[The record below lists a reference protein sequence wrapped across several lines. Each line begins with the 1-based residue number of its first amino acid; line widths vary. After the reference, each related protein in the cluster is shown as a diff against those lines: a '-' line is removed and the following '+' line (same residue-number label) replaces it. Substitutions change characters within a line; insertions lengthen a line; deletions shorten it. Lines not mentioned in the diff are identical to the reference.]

1 MPENLKN
8 KIISVTTFLYS
19 MTEALYMKDSYLKN
33 WNAKVV
39 SVKDDKY
46 IILDKTAF
54 YPKGGGQPW
63 DEGYI
68 IKDGDKFKVVYVG
81 KFSGEISHE
90 VEKPGLKKGDLV
102 TCEIDWERRY
112 TYMRYHTA
120 CHLVS
125 NLLFRRANAK
135 ITGNQIE
142 LDKARMDFSMEDYSP
157 EKLHTYVNEA
167 NKIIQKNL
175 PVTIGYLSREE
186 VLQKPELARLAIG
199 LPKNIKEFRIIKIGD
214 IDEQV
219 DGGTHVKNLNEIG
232 EIEIIK
238 TVNKGKNNRRMYF
251 VIK

>member
-1 MPENLKN
+1 
-8 KIISVTTFLYS
+8 
-19 MTEALYMKDSYLKN
+19 MTEALYMNDSYLKK
-33 WNAKVV
+33 WDAKVV

-46 IILDKTAF
+46 VVLDKTAF

-63 DEGYI
+63 DEGSI
-68 IKDGDKFKVVYVG
+68 FKNGEKFKVVYVG

-90 VEKPGLKKGDLV
+90 IEIPGLKEGDTV
-102 TCEIDWERRY
+102 SCEIDWERRY

-157 EKLHTYVNEA
+157 EKLRIYVEEA
-167 NKIIQKNL
+167 NEIIKQDL
-175 PVTIGYLSREE
+175 PITIEKMSRSAVLEE
-186 VLQKPELARLAIG
+186 PELARLAVG
-199 LPKNIKEFRIIKIGD
+199 LPKNLQEFRIVKIGD
-214 IDEQV
+214 IDKQV
-219 DGGTHVKNLNEIG
+219 DGGTHVNSLREIG
-232 EIEIIK
+232 EIEMTK

-251 VIK
+251 VLK

>member
-1 MPENLKN
+1 
-8 KIISVTTFLYS
+8 

-33 WNAKVV
+33 WKAKVV

-68 IKDGDKFKVVYVG
+68 IKDAEKFKVVYVG

-90 VEKPGLKKGDLV
+90 VEKPGLKKGDVV

-157 EKLHTYVNEA
+157 EKLRTYVEESNE
-167 NKIIQKNL
+167 IIKQDL
-175 PVTIGYLSREE
+175 PITIETMSRTAVLEE
-186 VLQKPELARLAIG
+186 PELARLAVG
-199 LPKNIKEFRIIKIGD
+199 LPKDLQEFRIVKIGD
-214 IDEQV
+214 IDKQV
-219 DGGTHVKNLNEIG
+219 DGGTHVKSLKEVG
-232 EIEIIK
+232 EIEISK
-238 TVNKGKNNRRMYF
+238 TVNKGKNNRRLYF
-251 VIK
+251 ILK

>member
-1 MPENLKN
+1 
-8 KIISVTTFLYS
+8 
-19 MTEALYMKDSYLKN
+19 MTEALYMKDSYLKK
-33 WNAKVV
+33 WDAKVV

-46 IILDKTAF
+46 VVLDKTAF

-68 IKDGDKFKVVYVG
+68 IKDGEKFKVVYVG

-90 VEKPGLKKGDLV
+90 VEKPGLKEGD
-102 TCEIDWERRY
+102 TASCEIDWERRY

-157 EKLHTYVNEA
+157 EKLRIYVEEA
-167 NKIIQKNL
+167 NEIIKQDL
-175 PVTIGYLSREE
+175 PITIEKMSRSAVLEE
-186 VLQKPELARLAIG
+186 PELARLAVG
-199 LPKNIKEFRIIKIGD
+199 LPKNLQEFRIVKIGD
-214 IDEQV
+214 IDKQV
-219 DGGTHVKNLNEIG
+219 DGGTHVNNLREIG

-238 TVNKGKNNRRMYF
+238 TVNKGKNNRRLYF
-251 VIK
+251 ILK

>member
-1 MPENLKN
+1 
-8 KIISVTTFLYS
+8 

-33 WNAKVV
+33 WDAKVV

-46 IILDKTAF
+46 IVLDKTAF

-68 IKDGDKFKVVYVG
+68 TKDGEKFKVVYVG

-90 VEKPGLKKGDLV
+90 VDKPGLKEGDLV
-102 TCEIDWERRY
+102 KCEIDWERRY

-120 CHLVS
+120 CHLIS
-125 NLLFRRANAK
+125 NLLFRRASAK

-167 NKIIQKNL
+167 NEIIQKNL

-238 TVNKGKNNRRMYF
+238 TVNKGKNNRRLYF
-251 VIK
+251 ILK